1 VGLLAASAP
10 ESTRAGAAHTATAV
24 HTRSAAGVPA
34 HWGVLVMYCVTCNN
48 WVDWGGGIA
57 LDTLSPASVPA
68 DAETWEKA
76 ISKLRTGMMPPA
88 GKPRPARAMLDG
100 LAVDLERRV
109 DAAALAHPYVGSVSL
124 HRLNRTEYR
133 NAVRDVL
140 AYEPAVDTLLPADDA
155 GEGFD
160 NIADVLSVSPTLIQS
175 YISAATK
182 ISRAAVGDRTM
193 PPTLVKYTA
202 PSGLSQDRHI
212 EGLPLG
218 TRGGVLITHYFPL
231 DGEYEFRV
239 NAGTSFRLAGPA
251 GGPRPSVDVTI
262 DGVSVNPGDRRK
274 FRLRVKAGP
283 RVIGVALVEKR
294 DWHGVDDLYARAAYR
309 PDGFESLLING
320 PFDPTGPGDT
330 PSRRAIFSCHPRAE
344 REEAGCARSILMRLA
359 TKAFRRPVKADD
371 PALAPLMQFYETGRK
386 SGDFETGIQ
395 SAIARLLVDPQF
407 LYRMEPEPPQLAAG
421 AVYRLTDLELAS
433 RLSFFLWS
441 SIPDDELLAV
451 AAKGQLHEPR
461 TLEREVRRMLA
472 DRRSSA
478 LVDNFAGEWL
488 HLRELQNAQPADP
501 QFDENLRRA
510 MLKETQ
516 LLFASVIR
524 EDRSVVQLLDS
535 GYTFVNE
542 RLARHYGIPGIHGSY
557 MRRISLPSDS
567 PRRGILGQA
576 SVLTVTSAGD
586 RTSPVMRGAWVL
598 ENILGAP
605 TPRPPPGVV
614 TDLREDPNAAQPRTV
629 RARLEQHRS
638 NPTCASCHQII
649 DPIGF
654 SLENFDL
661 DGRWR
666 VREGTHPVDATGKLV
681 DGTPLAGVQ
690 DLRRALLKRT
700 DAFAETMTAK
710 LLTYALG
717 RRLVYQDAPTIRQI
731 VRKASHGGYRFSAIV
746 LGIVESPPFQMQQK
760 RSASADS
767 PPAASQQARLDPST
781 TQRRLE

>member
-1 VGLLAASAP
+1 
-10 ESTRAGAAHTATAV
+10 
-24 HTRSAAGVPA
+24 
-34 HWGVLVMYCVTCNN
+34 
-48 WVDWGGGIA
+48 
-57 LDTLSPASVPA
+57 
-68 DAETWEKA
+68 
-76 ISKLRTGMMPPA
+76 
-88 GKPRPARAMLDG
+88 
-100 LAVDLERRV
+100 
-109 DAAALAHPYVGSVSL
+109 
-124 HRLNRTEYR
+124 
-133 NAVRDVL
+133 
-140 AYEPAVDTLLPADDA
+140 
-155 GEGFD
+155 
-160 NIADVLSVSPTLIQS
+160 
-175 YISAATK
+175 
-182 ISRAAVGDRTM
+182 
-193 PPTLVKYTA
+193 
-202 PSGLSQDRHI
+202 
-212 EGLPLG
+212 
-218 TRGGVLITHYFPL
+218 
-231 DGEYEFRV
+231 
-239 NAGTSFRLAGPA
+239 
-251 GGPRPSVDVTI
+251 
-262 DGVSVNPGDRRK
+262 
-274 FRLRVKAGP
+274 
-283 RVIGVALVEKR
+283 
-294 DWHGVDDLYARAAYR
+294 
-309 PDGFESLLING
+309 
-320 PFDPTGPGDT
+320 
-330 PSRRAIFSCHPRAE
+330 
-344 REEAGCARSILMRLA
+344 
-359 TKAFRRPVKADD
+359 
-371 PALAPLMQFYETGRK
+371 
-386 SGDFETGIQ
+386 
-395 SAIARLLVDPQF
+395 
-407 LYRMEPEPPQLAAG
+407 
-421 AVYRLTDLELAS
+421 
-433 RLSFFLWS
+433 
-441 SIPDDELLAV
+441 
-451 AAKGQLHEPR
+451 
-461 TLEREVRRMLA
+461 MLA

-510 MLKETQ
+510 MLKETR

-535 GYTFVNE
+535 DYTFVNE

-557 MRRISLPSDS
+557 MRRISLPPDS

-614 TDLREDPNAAQPRTV
+614 TDLKEDPNAVQPRTV

-690 DLRRALLKRT
+690 DLRRAQLKST
-700 DAFAETMTAK
+700 DAFAGTMTAK

-760 RSASADS
+760 RAASADS
-767 PPAASQQARLDPST
+767 PPAAAQQARLDPST
-781 TQRRLE
+781 TQRRFE